1 MRGGLG
7 LTEDDLENATEEQ
20 FEQWRQQIVNGMQKQ
35 AQKRY
40 KALLSNPFTAG
51 DAYSKMTL
59 NKYGGVPKAQAGLI
73 KGAQEAYKAARPFL
87 KGANIATLGT
97 LNSLAKQVP
106 VMINPLHI
114 GTFGFSAGE
123 RAMVGPFTGSPLNML
138 PFYGKDLAKEMGPN
152 EAFRYFGDNLDYVKL
167 TDTLDSAHG
176 PLLRKGRN
184 QILQDKGQWFEQGT
198 PNASY
203 STVFGVRANPSAP
216 GSNLRYMPKG
226 NRNGVLIGD
235 MSTSNPRIINPKDPG
250 LTFYRRLPLSD
261 KLSPVDLD
269 NPWDWKNYAGN
280 LQSLAERYGYAA
292 AYGAALAGMGHPFY
306 QETLDKYV
314 NEPVS
319 RFVENSKKQME
330 DFLKGSP
337 VKKK

>member
-1 MRGGLG
+1 
-7 LTEDDLENATEEQ
+7 
-20 FEQWRQQIVNGMQKQ
+20 
-35 AQKRY
+35 
-40 KALLSNPFTAG
+40 
-51 DAYSKMTL
+51 MTL

-123 RAMVGPFTGSPLNML
+123 RAMIGPFTGSPLNML

-167 TDTLDSAHG
+167 TGTLDSAHG
-176 PLLRKGRN
+176 PLLRKGRYLPPVN
-184 QILQDKGQWFEQGT
+184 KIKNDPGQWGEAGT

-216 GSNLRYMPKG
+216 GSNL
-226 NRNGVLIGD
+226 
-235 MSTSNPRIINPKDPG
+235 
-250 LTFYRRLPLSD
+250 
-261 KLSPVDLD
+261 
-269 NPWDWKNYAGN
+269 
-280 LQSLAERYGYAA
+280 
-292 AYGAALAGMGHPFY
+292 
-306 QETLDKYV
+306 
-314 NEPVS
+314 
-319 RFVENSKKQME
+319 NSKYT
-330 DFLKGSP
+330 
-337 VKKK
+337 